1 MNEITADLLT
11 ALADLQTMNRKQLA
25 GELAELNTD
34 DMRMLKQQLLR
45 LSRLLELDSEPYI
58 GKKVSGGYISGIKS
72 KQGTPV
78 RVLVDGT
85 DLHEWRNV
93 EDMMQG

>member
-11 ALADLQTMNRKQLA
+11 ALADLQNMNRKQLA
-25 GELAELNTD
+25 GELAELNAD
-34 DMRMLKQQLLR
+34 DMRMVKQQLLR
-45 LSRLLELDSEPYI
+45 LSRLLELDNEPYI
-58 GKKVSGGYISGIKS
+58 GKKVSGGLISGVKT

-78 RVLVDGT
+78 LVLVDGP
-85 DLHEWRNV
+85 DLHEWRNA